1 MPKSIV
7 SPRSIDKASL
17 TKGIILLLVAF
28 NIQAIMDG
36 LAKYLAEAGHPVI
49 QILWARFFFNALLI
63 VPIAAWRHRGLMVRP
78 PNPTAQ
84 IGRGL
89 LHALGTFLLFT
100 AYARMPLAD
109 ALAIYYA
116 YPFVVTALAPF
127 LLGEHTGWRRWTA
140 VIVGFAGTLMII
152 RPGVEVLNTGALFAL
167 IGSVAFALYLILT
180 RKLAGSAPADLT
192 LSYQST
198 SAAIVISMLVP
209 FFWVTPDAFSL
220 MLFVAIGA
228 ISALGHLMIIHAFE
242 RAPASY
248 LAPFGYVEIITAAV
262 IGFALFG
269 DIPDYMTWGGIFV
282 ISASG
287 IYIAWRDG
295 GRASK

>member
-1 MPKSIV
+1 MSKSIA
-7 SPRSIDKASL
+7 SPGSIDRASL
-17 TKGIILLLVAF
+17 TKGIVLLLLAF
-28 NIQAIMDG
+28 NILAVMDG
-36 LAKYLAEAGHPVI
+36 LAKYLAESGYPVV
-49 QILWARFFFNALLI
+49 QILWARFFFNAMLI
-63 VPIAAWRHRGLMVRP
+63 LPIAAWRHRSLMLRP
-78 PNPTAQ
+78 PNPAVQ
-84 IGRGL
+84 VGRGL
-89 LHALGTFLLFT
+89 LHASGTFLLFM

-140 VIVGFAGTLMII
+140 VAAGFAGTLLVI

-167 IGSVAFALYLILT
+167 VGSVAFAFYLILT

-198 SAAIVISMLVP
+198 SAAIVISIFVP
-209 FFWVTPDAFSL
+209 FFWVTPDVFAL
-220 MLFVAIGA
+220 VLFVAIGA
-228 ISALGHLMIIHAFE
+228 ISAMGHLMIIYAFE

-269 DIPDYMTWGGIFV
+269 DIPDYLTWAGIAV

-287 IYIAWRDG
+287 IYIAWRE
-295 GRASK
+295 RT